1 MEVRVYVSEEANRKL
16 SNWLRNQ
23 SPRILKRDALDLAIE
38 EFTKPVCEECLSKSE
53 VLTDSG
59 LCSDCQD
66 DLSAHQAELIDQY
79 RSDAGCL

>member
-38 EFTKPVCEECLSKSE
+38 EFTKSVYESCLSKSE
-53 VLTDSG
+53 VLTECG
-59 LCSDCQD
+59 LCPDCQG
-66 DLSAHQAELIDQY
+66 DLSAQQAELIDQY
-79 RSDAGCL
+79 RSDVGCL